1 MILDVPDEE
10 RAEARALIAHIAET
24 FGDSA
29 PPCLETLAERRR
41 LRSEGGGPFPPP
53 WRHPSAR
60 VDGSLRWLDVEHA
73 RGTYVFVHGGG
84 WSTGAAD
91 HQDAALW
98 SLACAAGVSVASVEY
113 RLAPEY
119 PFPAAIE
126 DCVAALASVDG
137 PVVLGGDSSGA
148 HLALSALLR
157 LSDRERVVG
166 VNLLYGVYD
175 LSLTP
180 SLRLWGGPNMFV
192 DRPTL
197 ECFIDWFTP
206 GMSAEDRRA
215 PAVSPLYADLSG
227 LPPVLLTV
235 GALDP
240 LLDDSLF
247 LAARLEAAG
256 VDVALDVYPDAAHGF
271 TYQAT
276 ALARRAEARQAD
288 FIRRH
293 L

>member
-1 MILDVPDEE
+1 M
-10 RAEARALIAHIAET
+10 
-24 FGDSA
+24 
-29 PPCLETLAERRR
+29 
-41 LRSEGGGPFPPP
+41 
-53 WRHPSAR
+53 
-60 VDGSLRWLDVEHA
+60 
-73 RGTYVFVHGGG
+73 FVHGGG
-84 WSTGAAD
+84 WSTGGAD
-91 HQDAALW
+91 HQDEALW
-98 SLACAAGVSVASVEY
+98 SLARSAGVSVASVEY
-113 RLAPEY
+113 RLAPED
-119 PFPAAIE
+119 PFPAAIK

-137 PVVLGGDSSGA
+137 PVVVGGDSSGA

-157 LSDRERVVG
+157 LPDRSPVVG

-180 SLRLWGGPNMFV
+180 SLRLWDGPNMFV

-206 GMSAEDRRA
+206 AMSAEDRRA

-227 LPPVLLTV
+227 LPPVLVTV

-256 VDVALDVYPDAAHGF
+256 VDVSLDVYPDAAHGF
-271 TYQAT
+271 TYQGT
-276 ALARRAEARQAD
+276 ALARRAETRQAD